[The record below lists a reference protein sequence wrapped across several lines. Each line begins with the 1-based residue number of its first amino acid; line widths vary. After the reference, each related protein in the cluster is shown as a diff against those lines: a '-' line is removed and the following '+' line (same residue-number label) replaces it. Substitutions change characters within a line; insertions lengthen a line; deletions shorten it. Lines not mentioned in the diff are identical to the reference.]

1 MRNQQ
6 RLLGTGVSP
15 QQLTSELFVRSLKH
29 TADQQRKK
37 FDNQELIVPLSAFID
52 NRAQMVEEMF
62 ASLSREELRLL
73 LPDSLTHIQRA
84 ELMDLCID
92 ELEGMSKK
100 RITAVLEGRQLVE
113 SSDSEDSALLDSNE
127 QLSSQTEVDAIHV
140 DSSINVHA
148 KLDDTLLNIPNEFTS
163 SETDMDH

>member
-1 MRNQQ
+1 MKRFIMVTVNFIVPTLWKVERHQQ
-6 RLLGTGVSP
+6 TLSDLLP
-15 QQLTSELFVRSLKH
+15 LVRKS
-29 TADQQRKK
+29 TEYDTQ
-37 FDNQELIVPLSAFID
+37 LIVPLSAFID

-100 RITAVLEGRQLVE
+100 RITAVLEGRNLWFLMYLWPV
-113 SSDSEDSALLDSNE
+113 LNTSNE
-127 QLSSQTEVDAIHV
+127 ASSLLIGIGKRNFF
-140 DSSINVHA
+140 SSLVQRFQ
-148 KLDDTLLNIPNEFTS
+148 KELL
-163 SETDMDH
+163 H